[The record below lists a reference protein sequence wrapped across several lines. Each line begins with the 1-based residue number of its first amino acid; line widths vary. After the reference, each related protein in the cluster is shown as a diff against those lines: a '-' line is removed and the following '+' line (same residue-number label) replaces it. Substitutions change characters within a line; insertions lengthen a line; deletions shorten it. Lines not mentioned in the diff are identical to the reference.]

1 MMLDRTPAIAL
12 VAACAWMAVEAV
24 AGTIMPEAKAVLDQ
38 GRWGLIEEDLSPQ
51 AIAAAKACAG
61 PSIQFSFQQDRVELF
76 AKASDAPAVIPG
88 RSFAAALATV
98 DPPFVVIELYA
109 ETGDKEPALVYTHD
123 PSVNSLMEMA
133 DDGTGDG
140 IALYA
145 LCE

>member
-1 MMLDRTPAIAL
+1 MMLVQKPVVILA
-12 VAACAWMAVEAV
+12 AACALMAVEAA
-24 AGTIMPEAKAVLDQ
+24 AGPIMPEARAVLDQ

-51 AIAAAKACAG
+51 AIAAAKSCAG
-61 PSIQFSFQQDRVELF
+61 RSISFSFLEDEVQLIARAGDT
-76 AKASDAPAVIPG
+76 PADQPV
-88 RSFAAALATV
+88 RRFAAAIAAA
-98 DPPFVVIELYA
+98 DPPFVVVELYA
-109 ETGDKEPALVYTHD
+109 ETGDKKPALVYTHD